1 MHSSVYIP
9 RFGGGDPNVLKDLVS
24 AGMMGR
30 KSGKGCYVYTGEK
43 GERPLNTGAADIF
56 KKYAL
61 EPIADVS
68 SGLCAML
75 TAFYHHFQTTC
86 F

>member
-1 MHSSVYIP
+1 MCFP

-30 KSGKGCYVYTGEK
+30 KSGKGCYIYTEDK

-56 KKYAL
+56 KKYSL
-61 EPIADVS
+61 EPVKVGYNKVKVRLDKVRL
-68 SGLCAML
+68 G
-75 TAFYHHFQTTC
+75 
-86 F
+86 